1 MAGVHISTKHTK
13 NKLDRS
19 RWTVYELAIP
29 HFCITSTRTVDWQRH
44 KIIKKISHVN
54 CWSIRKKLRQYLC
67 MRKLL
72 GALKIRDLNPME
84 AAILLTTKTIS
95 TNSGNRYHHVLLI
108 MYTCFME
115 QSCKF
120 NYGTSMTFSA
130 DVLGGF

>member
-1 MAGVHISTKHTK
+1 
-13 NKLDRS
+13 
-19 RWTVYELAIP
+19 
-29 HFCITSTRTVDWQRH
+29 
-44 KIIKKISHVN
+44 
-54 CWSIRKKLRQYLC
+54 

-108 MYTCFME
+108 MYTCCME
-115 QSCKF
+115 QSCTF

-130 DVLGGF
+130 DVLDGF